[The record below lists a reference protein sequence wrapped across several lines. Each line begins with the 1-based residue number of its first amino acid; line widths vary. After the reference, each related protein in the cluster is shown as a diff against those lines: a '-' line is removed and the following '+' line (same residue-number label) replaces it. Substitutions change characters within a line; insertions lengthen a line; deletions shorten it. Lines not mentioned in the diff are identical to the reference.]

1 MTEQEKIHKLRLY
14 LIKNTKGLINVD
26 TQENSKNFTF
36 RYTVNKYSTEPTT
49 IKRFLKEA
57 IESNKKA
64 IEFYEKLLNEE

>member
-14 LIKNTKGLINVD
+14 LIKNTKGLISVD
-26 TQENSKNFTF
+26 TQEDSKNFTF

-57 IESNKKA
+57 IEPNKKA
-64 IEFYEKLLNEE
+64 IEFYEKLLNE

>member
-1 MTEQEKIHKLRLY
+1 MNEQEKIHKLRLY
-14 LIKNTKGLINVD
+14 LIKNTKGLISVD
-26 TQENSKNFTF
+26 TQEDSKNFTF

>member
-14 LIKNTKGLINVD
+14 LIKNTKGLISVD
-26 TQENSKNFTF
+26 TQEDSKNFTF

-64 IEFYEKLLNEE
+64 IEFYEKLLNE

>member
-1 MTEQEKIHKLRLY
+1 MNEQEKIHKLRLY
-14 LIKNTKGLINVD
+14 LIKNTKGLISVD
-26 TQENSKNFTF
+26 TQEDSKNFTF

-64 IEFYEKLLNEE
+64 IEFYEKLLNE

>member
-14 LIKNTKGLINVD
+14 LIKNTKGLISVD
-26 TQENSKNFTF
+26 TQEDSKNFTF